1 MKHQSGLASP
11 SIAATLPPVTRTR
24 DDSARVFGSGGV
36 FMHAGLPLPGAKA
49 VIDILTRGMEPND
62 EALNHPAS
70 SLLSISRTI
79 FQSPRSRFTMNSDL
93 PLLRIG
99 LPPAFG
105 VAVSA

>member
-1 MKHQSGLASP
+1 MDLLASKEQE
-11 SIAATLPPVTRTR
+11 RER
-24 DDSARVFGSGGV
+24 HGGV
-36 FMHAGLPLPGAKA
+36 FMPVGLPLLEVKV
-49 VIDILTRGMEPND
+49 VIDISTRGMEPND

-70 SLLSISRTI
+70 SLLSISRAI
-79 FQSPRSRFTMNSDL
+79 FQVPRSCFTMNSDL